1 MSTISL
7 TDPRNN
13 KEPQPWTKIDTSR
26 IQAVSI
32 PADATAED
40 MLNAMKQI
48 AVVSTEILYG
58 NNHDEKTKKILNLIS
73 YRMRASMDEFI
84 AAC

>member
-13 KEPQPWTKIDTSR
+13 KEPQPWAKIDTSR

-40 MLNAMKQI
+40 MLNAMKHI
-48 AVVSTEILYG
+48 AAVSTEILYG
-58 NNHDEKTKKILNLIS
+58 DNHDEKTKKILNLIS